1 MTVMAW
7 QCQFFV
13 CFICKIASWSAT
25 VLRIMVEKK
34 LDVSGTVKLEE
45 IVEVHAA
52 MVRRIATVY
61 ERHPDR
67 VDDLAQDVWIA
78 VWQALPRLNDN
89 TTLRSYIARITQNI
103 CVTHVRRAL
112 VRQTQPLSDTLPDLA
127 PAPDEATAHAMR
139 LARLIEAVRNL
150 PENLKAVASLYL
162 EDMPVKD
169 IAIALGI
176 SESNT
181 SVRLHRAKSAI
192 RLSFGDLL

>member
-1 MTVMAW
+1 
-7 QCQFFV
+7 
-13 CFICKIASWSAT
+13 
-25 VLRIMVEKK
+25 
-34 LDVSGTVKLEE
+34 
-45 IVEVHAA
+45 
-52 MVRRIATVY
+52 
-61 ERHPDR
+61 
-67 VDDLAQDVWIA
+67 
-78 VWQALPRLNDN
+78 LNDN

-176 SESNT
+176 SESNA

>member
-1 MTVMAW
+1 MA
-7 QCQFFV
+7 
-13 CFICKIASWSAT
+13 
-25 VLRIMVEKK
+25 
-34 LDVSGTVKLEE
+34 KLED

-67 VDDLAQDVWIA
+67 VDDLVQDVWIA

-89 TTLRSYIARITQNI
+89 TTLRSYIARIAQNI
-103 CVTHVRRAL
+103 CVTHVRRAI
-112 VRQTQPLSDTLPDLA
+112 VRQTEPLSDTLPDLA

-139 LARLIEAVRNL
+139 LARLIEAVRSL

-162 EDMPVKD
+162 EDIPVKD
-169 IAIALGI
+169 IALALGI
-176 SESNT
+176 SESNA